1 MALFQSFYASLEGQF
16 GALTPLMIIGA
27 LGLVLIMA
35 VLPFLLIK
43 PAEPF
48 DKVKMQRMGRD
59 QRESRPKADHAALR
73 REEKTDKLQKF
84 ASFLEPQNS
93 GELDAARLRMF
104 RAGYQGKN
112 AVRMFHFAQLSL
124 GLGGLVMGIIYAL
137 MTSMQGEVSMQ
148 NMALYVI
155 VPGGI
160 GYYLPQYIVT
170 RNIESRQQQITEGF
184 PDALDLMLVCVEA
197 GQSMDQAI
205 NRIAKESRAA
215 FPALADE
222 LEIVSQEVKA
232 GKERVQVL
240 KDMAHRVGVGD
251 ITSFVTTL
259 VQSATFGT
267 SIAEALR
274 MYSAEMRDKR
284 VMRAEE
290 KANKVPTKMTLGTM
304 VFTLPPMMI
313 ILLSPSIVNI
323 MNM

>member
-16 GALTPLMIIGA
+16 GALTPLMIVGA
-27 LGLVLIMA
+27 LGLALIMA

-59 QRESRPKADHAALR
+59 QREARPKTDKAALR

-104 RAGYQGKN
+104 
-112 AVRMFHFAQLSL
+112 HFLQLSL
-124 GLGGLVMGIIYAL
+124 GLGGLALGLVYAL
-137 MTSMQGEVSMQ
+137 ITSMQGEVSMQ

-155 VPGGI
+155 VTGGV

-170 RNIESRQQQITEGF
+170 RNIATRQQEITEGF

-215 FPALADE
+215 YPALADE

-323 MNM
+323 ANM